1 MIDVSKLIISTM
13 KGEIFSSTPE
23 EKAAARQVLAEM
35 KTKYIDIRE
44 EITSAIQYKL
54 LTKMA
59 NDRSKAAEIY
69 KSAGRE
75 DMYAKEMTEYSVIKS
90 LIAEVEK
97 DLPKQMS
104 EEDILNKIK
113 EIAANQSPINIGL
126 IMKAFKELP
135 ADKSLVSKLA
145 KEFILNATTKD

>member
-1 MIDVSKLIISTM
+1 MTM
-13 KGEIFSSTPE
+13 
-23 EKAAARQVLAEM
+23 
-35 KTKYIDIRE
+35 
-44 EITSAIQYKL
+44 
-54 LTKMA
+54 
-59 NDRSKAAEIY
+59 
-69 KSAGRE
+69 
-75 DMYAKEMTEYSVIKS
+75 
-90 LIAEVEK
+90 
-97 DLPKQMS
+97 LPKKQMS